1 MLWKK
6 EKNIW
11 ENLTNIFQKPPPS
24 WVIVI
29 TQNPSNIIQFSS
41 IQSLTHVR
49 LTATPWTAACQ
60 ASLSI
65 TNSPSLL
72 KLMSIESVMPSNH
85 LILRQYYWTTL
96 ICTLTETLP
105 TTFERLKK
113 KEPKLLL
120 ESRISF
126 FFGSFKTK
134 EMLADHRNSFQ
145 KFPCCCCC

>member
-11 ENLTNIFQKPPPS
+11 ENLINIFQKHPPS
-24 WVIVI
+24 WLIVI
-29 TQNPSNIIQFSS
+29 SQNPGNIIQFSS
-41 IQSLTHVR
+41 IQSLSHVQ
-49 LTATPWTAACQ
+49 LIATLWTSACQ

-65 TNSPSLL
+65 TNSLSLL
-72 KLMSIESVMPSNH
+72 KLMSIKSVMPSSH

-113 KEPKLLL
+113 KEPKLLV
-120 ESRISF
+120 ESRINSLGVSKLKKCF
-126 FFGSFKTK
+126 LTIEIVFKSSP
-134 EMLADHRNSFQ
+134 RI
-145 KFPCCCCC
+145 P